1 MSKPIAIYTSYN
13 IRYPASGHVLAEL
26 HYMVGLRRLGYQVV
40 VVEESGQDWAPCFNP
55 VKNEM
60 TKDPTYGIE
69 RLLDV
74 LRRYGLE
81 ECWCYV
87 DSDRKY
93 HGMTA
98 TELHR
103 LCRGSTVLFS
113 RANVNW
119 LDEFTECR
127 TRVFVDT
134 DPGFT
139 QFRLSKDQTP
149 SQSGYA
155 SPFDFQFQFTCGERL
170 GKPDCTVPLHG
181 IHWRPTRHPV
191 ALELVPC
198 RFNPNAAMFST
209 IMSWSSRAPIIFNGE
224 EYGQKNVEF
233 LKILNLPK
241 QIGSMFEIG
250 LAGAKAPRTEI
261 EAAGWKIVDP
271 RVPTA
276 TIESYLDY
284 IAASRGEFSVAVN
297 LSVKARTGVIT
308 DRAITYLA
316 AGKPVILQETGFSE
330 ILPTGEGLLAFR
342 DEAEAAAAV
351 ETVNRDYEKHCRAAR
366 RLAEDWFDSD
376 KVLGDL
382 LRQCDLPVGS

>member
-26 HYMVGLRRLGYQVV
+26 HYMVGLRQLGYRVV
-40 VVEESGQDWAPCFNP
+40 VVEESGQDWAPCYNP

-60 TKDPTYGIE
+60 TRDPAYGIE
-69 RLLDV
+69 RLLEV

-98 TELHR
+98 IELR
-103 LCRGSTVLFS
+103 GLCRDSAVLFS

-119 LDEFTECR
+119 LDEFAECR
-127 TRVFVDT
+127 KRVFVDT

-139 QFRLSKDQTP
+139 QFRLSKGRTP

-155 SPFDFQFQFTCGERL
+155 SPFDFHFQFTCGERL
-170 GKPDCTVPLHG
+170 GKPDCPVPMHG
-181 IHWRPTRHPV
+181 INWLPTRHPV
-191 ALELVPC
+191 ALELVPY
-198 RFNPNAAMFST
+198 RFNPAATHFTT

-233 LKILNLPK
+233 LKVLNMPKLVGPIL
-241 QIGSMFEIG
+241 EVG
-250 LAGAKAPRTEI
+250 LAGSNAPRAEI
-261 EAAGWKIVDP
+261 EAAGWKVVDP
-271 RVPTA
+271 RIPTA

-330 ILPTGEGLLAFR
+330 ILPCGEGLLTFR
-342 DEAEAAAAV
+342 DEAEAVTAI
-351 ETVNRDYEKHCRAAR
+351 ETANRDYEKHCRAAR
-366 RLAEDWFDSD
+366 RVAEEWFNSD

-382 LRQCDLPVGS
+382 LRQADLPAAS